1 MAARVEDAADYRDP
15 SSGEQDG
22 TIQHRATEA
31 FAPLPPARF
40 LVGVGNSRIAVRASR
55 ILMLRSGKKRDTA
68 CTVTRI
74 LAACE

>member
-1 MAARVEDAADYRDP
+1 MAARAEDAADYRDL

-22 TIQHRATEA
+22 TIQQRAREE

-40 LVGVGNSRIAVRASR
+40 LVGVGNSRIAVRAAR
-55 ILMLRSGKKRDTA
+55 ILMLRTDKKRDTA